1 MRKEKPPVTLQDIEE
16 WLEGWE
22 ESLRWIA
29 RMCDYEEYDYD
40 LSKREDLDEA
50 LREYG
55 DEPLPAALTE
65 RIARADQHFRDI
77 TEETDRCVWS
87 DSRKYDR
94 ERYWYYYRWPLHL
107 R

>member
-1 MRKEKPPVTLQDIEE
+1 MRKEKTPVPLKDIEE
-16 WLEGWE
+16 WIEEWE

-29 RMCDYEEYDYD
+29 LPDYEEFDFD
-40 LSKREDLDEA
+40 VSKREDLDDA

-55 DEPLPAALTE
+55 GQPLPKELAD
-65 RIARADQHFRDI
+65 RIVRADQHFRDI
-77 TEETDRCVWS
+77 TKQSDRCVWS

-107 R
+107 S